1 MPEEIPAAAE
11 SRPWRAQGSQ
21 GPARGSWGT
30 SEALL
35 VVEWAIPLFF
45 KLIAPLLIG
54 ILGGQGGWR
63 NEQSWRDA
71 EQEDFASG

>member
-1 MPEEIPAAAE
+1 MPEEVSAAAE

-35 VVEWAIPLFF
+35 VVERAIPLFS
-45 KLIAPLLIG
+45 KLVAPLLMG
-54 ILGGQGGWR
+54 TLGGQGGWR
-63 NEQSWRDA
+63 SEQGGRDA
-71 EQEDFASG
+71 A